1 MFCRAAICAA
11 MGVLAIAAS
20 GSVLA
25 RTIDPAVAPEQ
36 SGTGLYAAQS
46 GVSLAQ
52 ATELALARYPGRVVR
67 AETVM
72 RNGRREH
79 QIRILG
85 ADGSV
90 RTVRID
96 AQTGG
101 FL

>member
-1 MFCRAAICAA
+1 MFFRAAICAA
-11 MGVLAIAAS
+11 T
-20 GSVLA
+20 SVLILA
-25 RTIDPAVAPEQ
+25 ANGSASAWTVDAGAVPEQ
-36 SGTGLYAAQS
+36 TDTGLYAAQS

-90 RTVRID
+90 RTARID
-96 AQTGG
+96 AQTGA